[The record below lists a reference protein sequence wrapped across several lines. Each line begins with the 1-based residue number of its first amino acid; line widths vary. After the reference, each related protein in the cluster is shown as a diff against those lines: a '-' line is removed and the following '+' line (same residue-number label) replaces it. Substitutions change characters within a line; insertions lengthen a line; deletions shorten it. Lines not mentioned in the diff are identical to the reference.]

1 MQTQTILV
9 KSFLWALFLV
19 IVAISG
25 WEFYL
30 RKSGYTISYDD
41 GKEFWAH
48 QRRKVYQPKDKTTV
62 FIGSSRIKYDLD
74 AETWFQE
81 TGEIPVQL
89 AHVGSTPLP
98 VLQDLANDENFK
110 GKLILDI
117 TEKLFFN
124 FGSNPY
130 KRPQDGLSY
139 LCDEAYAQ
147 KMSFYVDQALQSYWV
162 FLDKENFT
170 LNPLIDKLPIP
181 RRKDVFVLPVFPR
194 EFERVNSHRQSYMT
208 DRFAADTAETK
219 VVQNIWKL
227 YGDMGKKKPPPTA
240 FQIDSLLGIVKT
252 CVDKMKSRGVEIVIT
267 RTPSTG
273 DEWNVEKMIFPRDKF
288 WKRILDTTQLKGIH
302 FYDYPELTSLRC
314 PEYSH
319 LDLAGG
325 KVFTKKLSDVLRQ
338 DCGWK
343 FQKVN

>member
-1 MQTQTILV
+1 MDNQL
-9 KSFLWALFLV
+9 KAFLCCLLLLF
-19 IVAISG
+19 IGITS

-48 QRRKVYQPKDKTTV
+48 QRRKVYQPKDETTV

-81 TGEIPVQL
+81 TGEIPIQL

-110 GKLILDI
+110 GKLIIDI
-117 TEKLFFN
+117 TEKLFFSLR
-124 FGSNPY
+124 SNPY
-130 KRPQDGLSY
+130 KRPTDGLKY
-139 LCDEAYAQ
+139 LNDESYAQ
-147 KMSFYVDQALQSYWV
+147 KMSFYIDQALQSQWV

-170 LNPLIDKLPIP
+170 LNPLIDKVSIP

-194 EFERVNSHRQSYMT
+194 EFDRTNAYRQSYMT

-219 VVQNIWKL
+219 IVQNIWKL
-227 YGDMGKKKPPPTA
+227 YGDMAKKKPPPTEH
-240 FQIDSLLGIVKT
+240 QIDSLYGIVKT
-252 CVDKMKSRGVEIVIT
+252 CVDKLKSRGVDILFT

-273 DEWNVEKMIFPRDKF
+273 DELLEEKMVFPREKF
-288 WKRILDTTQLKGIH
+288 WQRILDTTQAKGMH
-302 FYDYPELTSLRC
+302 FEDYPELTSLRC

-319 LDLAGG
+319 LDLTGA
-325 KVFTKKLSDVLRQ
+325 KIFTKKLCDVLKQ
-338 DCGWK
+338 GHAWK
-343 FQKVN
+343 FKKQI